1 MYGVKQGVT
10 ISSVTGGGPA
20 EKAGLQAED
29 TITSV
34 NGHPVKSGDDL
45 VSTISAIKP
54 GTKVPVA
61 YVRNGQ
67 QKEGSVVVG
76 DRAKLFA
83 ERSPDATDDQNDQS
97 QPAPTKLGMTVK
109 GVTPETAERFGIPE
123 GQGVQV
129 TDVRPDSFADDIGVQ
144 PGMIILKVNKQ
155 PVNSEAD
162 FRKATAQL
170 KSGQDVVFLVKSG
183 RGAAGGN
190 IFLSGTLP

>member
-1 MYGVKQGVT
+1 
-10 ISSVTGGGPA
+10 
-20 EKAGLQAED
+20 
-29 TITSV
+29 
-34 NGHPVKSGDDL
+34 
-45 VSTISAIKP
+45 
-54 GTKVPVA
+54 
-61 YVRNGQ
+61 
-67 QKEGSVVVG
+67 
-76 DRAKLFA
+76 
-83 ERSPDATDDQNDQS
+83 
-97 QPAPTKLGMTVK
+97 MTVK